1 MLYFRWK
8 QAFEAGLLN
17 FWLKNDF
24 LSPLFTIRFHYQGTA
39 LYHDLSL
46 EEEVLPF
53 LLLLFM
59 FSVSL
64 AAFILEILFYW
75 LNHYNTT
82 HKVTSNRRHTEK
94 FHIVNLSLQNH

>member
-17 FWLKNDF
+17 FWIKNDF
-24 LSPLFTIRFHYQGTA
+24 LSPLFTRRFHYYKA
-39 LYHDLSL
+39 ELIHDLSL

-59 FSVSL
+59 LSVSS
-64 AAFILEILFYW
+64 AAFILEILVFW

-82 HKVTSNRRHTEK
+82 HKVTSKRRRTRK